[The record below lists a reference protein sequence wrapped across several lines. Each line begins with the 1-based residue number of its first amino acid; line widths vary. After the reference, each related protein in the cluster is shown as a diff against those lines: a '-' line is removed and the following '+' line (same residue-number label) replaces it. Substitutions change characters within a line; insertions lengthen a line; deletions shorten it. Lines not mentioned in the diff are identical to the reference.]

1 MWPDWASRQLEISPW
16 TEMSVKFLARRS
28 RILPVSSLTVKVLR
42 SGMRLKVSCSVILSS
57 QWSVLSCTPTA
68 GGRVE
73 RLKLARWKFET
84 GGGYTPP
91 IKMHKIENKR
101 VAGKAFCKCMKVK
114 EIDDG
119 KNAGWSKG

>member
-1 MWPDWASRQLEISPW
+1 MWPDWASRQLAFSPW

-73 RLKLARWKFET
+73 RLKQE
-84 GGGYTPP
+84 GVHPP

>member
-84 GGGYTPP
+84 GGGTPP
-91 IKMHKIENKR
+91 PSKCIKLKT
-101 VAGKAFCKCMKVK
+101 K
-114 EIDDG
+114 ELRE
-119 KNAGWSKG
+119 KNFVNA